1 MSARIMD
8 QIGMTTLEFLSC
20 LPYAKAKGMQKDN
33 FRLFLTHG
41 PVFYTIHFV
50 LFYLEQKLQCS
61 L

>member
-1 MSARIMD
+1 MD